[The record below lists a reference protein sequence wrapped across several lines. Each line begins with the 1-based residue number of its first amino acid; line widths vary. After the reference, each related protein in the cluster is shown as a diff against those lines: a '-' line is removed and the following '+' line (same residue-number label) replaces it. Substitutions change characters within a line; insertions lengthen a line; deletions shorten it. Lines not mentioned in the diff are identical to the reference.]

1 MQFVLQVF
9 AKDEKLKRFFR
20 IVSTAKDRKGVEFV
34 STLEGIASCCAGV
47 VFSCVACCTVMCCAV
62 LCCCVWCVVWC
73 ACVVWRRCVC
83 NVWFSGL
90 VWCAV
95 VLCCVACVL
104 W

>member
-47 VFSCVACCTVMCCAV
+47 VFSCVARCTVMCCTV
-62 LCCCVWCVVWC
+62 LWCVVWC
-73 ACVVWRRCVC
+73 GVRVWCGVDVFVMC
-83 NVWFSGL
+83 GL
-90 VWCAV
+90 VCCCV
-95 VLCCVACVL
+95 VLCCVWCGVV